1 MNWMNLQTLLTGL
14 MLPAMSI
21 FPGVALLTAR
31 RTRPDLFFSIT
42 VEPSLRDSGRGRA
55 TLRQFSRTVIL
66 FSLIG
71 LAATVSGGFAGLTPA
86 LGVALIILGAVL
98 EFGGMIAAYA
108 TARRQVFPYH
118 VEQSRMRE
126 VAVKRRPTRPVG
138 GWLGQSGPFV
148 ILGLAAFCLWWRW
161 DAIPGR
167 FPIHWDLHGRPNG
180 WAIKSWRSVFG
191 SVLIGTLVCLFFSL
205 LFNSFMRGARHIH
218 SSGPDAEKESRFLR
232 TMMLWVLGL
241 EYSMAAM
248 FGFSPILPPRL
259 MTIFVFGGLLI
270 GVAIA
275 VVAFRSGQGGWR
287 LQGQTRASTPG
298 KQAPA
303 GDRTPDECWKWGL
316 FYYNP
321 ADPAVWI
328 EKRFGIGWTFNFG
341 NPRAWFI
348 LGAILLF
355 TAAVPVISILL
366 FK

>member
-1 MNWMNLQTLLTGL
+1 MLLNAPL
-14 MLPAMSI
+14 LPVMAI

-31 RTRPDLFFSIT
+31 RTRPELFFSIT
-42 VEPSLRDSGRGRA
+42 VEPSLRDSDTGRA
-55 TLRQFSRTVIL
+55 ILRQFSRTVIL

-86 LGVALIILGAVL
+86 LGVALIVVGAVL
-98 EFGGMIAAYA
+98 EFGGMIAAFA
-108 TARRQVFPYH
+108 TARRRVIPYH
-118 VEQSRMRE
+118 VEQSQERE
-126 VAVKRRPTRPVG
+126 VVVKRRPTRPVG
-138 GWLGQSGPFV
+138 GWLGQLGPFV

-167 FPIHWDLHGRPNG
+167 FPTHWDWSGRPDG

-191 SVLIGTLVCLFFSL
+191 SVLVGTLVCLFFSL

-218 SSGPDAEKESRFLR
+218 SSGPDAEKETRFLS
-232 TMMLWVLGL
+232 TMMLWVLVL
-241 EYSMAAM
+241 EYCMAAM
-248 FGFSPILPPRL
+248 LGFSPILPPRL
-259 MTIFVFGGLLI
+259 MIIFVSGCLFA
-270 GVAIA
+270 GVAIT

-287 LQGQTRASTPG
+287 LRGQARASTPA
-298 KQAPA
+298 KHAPA

-321 ADPAVWI
+321 ADPAVWV

-341 NPRAWFI
+341 HPRAWFI

-355 TAAVPVISILL
+355 AAAVPVLSILL